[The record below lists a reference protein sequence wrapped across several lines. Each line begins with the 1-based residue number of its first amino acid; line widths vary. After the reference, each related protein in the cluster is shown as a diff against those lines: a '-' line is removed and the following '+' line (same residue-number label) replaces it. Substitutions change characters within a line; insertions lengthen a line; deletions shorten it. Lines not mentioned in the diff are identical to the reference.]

1 MLEQHFEKYKYP
13 NVKRRKVISD
23 EIGLPEERIQIWFQN
38 RRVKDKRQLEQQV
51 KLQKLVDEA
60 IGGTQ
65 EGIQNNV
72 ESGKYSML
80 YLNVNI
86 TRPTDDV
93 NFRHLQKLHLSNC
106 NLNKLF
112 VRTQSMHV
120 QYGLYHIFMVS
131 HSGNKKNNFSFRIF
145 SLC

>member
-13 NVKRRKVISD
+13 NVKRRKMISE

-38 RRVKDKRQLEQQV
+38 RRAKDKRQLEQQV

-93 NFRHLQKLHLSNC
+93 NVRHLQKLHLSNC
-106 NLNKLF
+106 NK
-112 VRTQSMHV
+112 
-120 QYGLYHIFMVS
+120 I
-131 HSGNKKNNFSFRIF
+131 
-145 SLC
+145 

>member
-1 MLEQHFEKYKYP
+1 VLEQHFEKYKYP